1 MGPHCP
7 KQLLNN
13 ILWTNWEK
21 LDEILIL
28 GNSISEIVASL
39 SQNQLKTVHY
49 LQLASELCKEVP
61 LKNNFHHQDIFNN
74 LSCHWF
80 ENSVILKS
88 TEKPKYPREDLEF
101 IKMASST
108 GVRTVFRELRCSLT
122 QP

>member
-1 MGPHCP
+1 MSSLGKNPQVLVFDPILTKSEKDILRKLKIESSEENKEGCYSIYPGKSTIFYLPHCP

-49 LQLASELCKEVP
+49 LQLASELCKG
-61 LKNNFHHQDIFNN
+61 N
-74 LSCHWF
+74 
-80 ENSVILKS
+80 
-88 TEKPKYPREDLEF
+88 
-101 IKMASST
+101 
-108 GVRTVFRELRCSLT
+108 
-122 QP
+122 